1 MKKTIQISY
10 AVFALMAM
18 SFAACTQNE
27 DITPFLSGQEINATF
42 SIRGVQTRVNTL
54 DYYGNQWED
63 GNQINVQVFTDETA
77 PGDSIHL
84 TYDGNNKT
92 WSRDSRFHWL
102 DKSGKH
108 TILAVYPSE
117 YKFDKFDLPK
127 NQDSSEALKSADLI
141 NGYWH
146 EDPDRYDRYV
156 DIPMKHRMALVM
168 ITYHVGTADY
178 PNMDISEPQVYSK
191 HMNVTFKID
200 QEQGKLVMD
209 QPTGNP
215 DWVTACKHDTNKFSA
230 IVIPGSYATGEIFLK
245 FELDNKNFFVK
256 MKTPTEFEEGYRYT
270 YELNIGKNKVELTQ
284 ISSDDLAGWDNDN
297 EEELK

>member
-92 WSRDSRFHWL
+92 WSRDNRFHWL

-230 IVIPGSYATGEIFLK
+230 IVLPGSYATGEIFLK
-245 FELDNKNFFVK
+245 FELDNKNFNVK

>member
-146 EDPDRYDRYV
+146 EDPDRSDRYV

-230 IVIPGSYATGEIFLK
+230 IVLPGSYATGEIFLK
-245 FELDNKNFFVK
+245 FELDNKNFNVK

>member
-108 TILAVYPSE
+108 TILGVYPSE

>member
-42 SIRGVQTRVNTL
+42 SIGGVQTRVNTL

-230 IVIPGSYATGEIFLK
+230 IVIPGLYATGEIFLK

>member
-178 PNMDISEPQVYSK
+178 PNLDISEPQVYSK
-191 HMNVTFKID
+191 LMNVTFKID

-230 IVIPGSYATGEIFLK
+230 IVLPGSYATGEIFLK
-245 FELDNKNFFVK
+245 FELDNKNFNVK
-256 MKTPTEFEEGYRYT
+256 MKTPTELEEGYRYT

>member
-84 TYDGNNKT
+84 TYDGSNKT
-92 WSRDSRFHWL
+92 WSRDSRFYWL

>member
-42 SIRGVQTRVNTL
+42 SIGGVQTRVNTL

-102 DKSGKH
+102 DKSGNH

-156 DIPMKHRMALVM
+156 DILMEHRMALVM

-191 HMNVTFKID
+191 HMNVTFNID

-230 IVIPGSYATGEIFLK
+230 IVIPGSYTTGEIFLK

-256 MKTPTEFEEGYRYT
+256 MKTPTEFEEGHRYT